1 MQTMQRHQDPVAA
14 PIGSGYSTAQ
24 VAALT
29 GLTYRQVDYYD
40 RRGMF
45 SPSTARSCGPGSRR
59 VYSADDVD
67 RGRLVAA
74 LRALGATFEVIAR
87 VLEQLPARADDWPS
101 FLFIGVDGELAE
113 YRPTGSAWWGV
124 QTSRVRAGAHRVSSV
139 SAA

>member
-1 MQTMQRHQDPVAA
+1 MSTATLARPLAA
-14 PIGSGYSTAQ
+14 PPAGYSTAQ
-24 VAALT
+24 VAELT
-29 GLTYRQVDYYD
+29 GLTYRQIDYYD

-45 SPSTARSCGPGSRR
+45 SPSLAPARGNGTRR

-87 VLEQLPARADDWPS
+87 VLEQLPARSADWPS
-101 FLFIGVDGELAE
+101 FLFIGCDGELSE
-113 YRPTGSAWWGV
+113 LRPPGPAWWGV
-124 QTSRVRAGAHRVSSV
+124 QTSRVRAGAHGVTSA